1 MNKKSNL
8 TIIILN
14 HNVKQLLLN
23 CLSSLTAAKTS
34 QDDWEIIVVDNASY
48 DDSVPTTQRIFPDV
62 KIISCHKNVGFAAGN
77 NIALKTITSEFVL
90 LLNPDTIVYPQT
102 IQTVLQYIKSHS
114 DVGAATC
121 RVELPDGTLD
131 YSCHRHFPDP
141 WNSFLHLYSW
151 FFKKFSKYSNSDI
164 TDTIHEIDA
173 LSGAFAMIRTQAGRH
188 VNWLDE
194 DYFFNGEDIDF
205 CYKLKLSGWKV
216 MYIPGVKITHFK
228 GSSAKA
234 TRSTRLA
241 WSRNSTHAMRLF
253 YQKHLAAKYPALLNY
268 LVYAGIYLLQ
278 TVRKLKARYN

>member
-1 MNKKSNL
+1 
-8 TIIILN
+8 
-14 HNVKQLLLN
+14 
-23 CLSSLTAAKTS
+23 
-34 QDDWEIIVVDNASY
+34 
-48 DDSVPTTQRIFPDV
+48 
-62 KIISCHKNVGFAAGN
+62 N

>member
-1 MNKKSNL
+1 MINKREL
-8 TIIILN
+8 TIVILSY
-14 HNVKQLLLN
+14 NVEKLLLD
-23 CLSSLTAAKTS
+23 CLASLNLAKTS
-34 QDDWEIIVVDNASY
+34 RDDWDIIVVDNAST
-48 DDSVPTTQRIFPDV
+48 DNSVSAV
-62 KIISCHKNVGFAAGN
+62 KGQYSKVKVITSRKNLGFSAGN

-188 VNWLDE
+188 INWLDE

>member
-1 MNKKSNL
+1 MINKREL
-8 TIIILN
+8 TIVILSY
-14 HNVKQLLLN
+14 NVEKLLLD
-23 CLSSLTAAKTS
+23 CLASLNLAKTS
-34 QDDWEIIVVDNASY
+34 RDDWDIIVVDNAST
-48 DDSVPTTQRIFPDV
+48 DNSVSAV
-62 KIISCHKNVGFAAGN
+62 KRQYSKVKVITSRKNLGFSAGN